1 MNSLV
6 SLVCDILLFQA
17 LALEFLLGMTE
28 FTQRFNPV
36 TSGVIGNIA
45 SDSALCETVAF
56 RDIL

>member
-6 SLVCDILLFQA
+6 SLVCGVLLFQA

-28 FTQRFNPV
+28 FTQRFNLV
-36 TSGVIGNIA
+36 TSGVIGNIG
-45 SDSALCETVAF
+45 SESAFCEIVAF